1 MKKQRHD
8 ALKPLSHHHH
18 HALVQAME
26 LKQAGTEKT
35 DKSLGESIR
44 GLIDYWERDAVLHFR
59 DEEEVLLPLYE
70 VYAEK
75 TETELMKEMLYQH
88 MQIRSFVYA
97 IRENREDPYEKMNQ
111 LGELLEKNVR
121 FEEREIFPII
131 EDVVPDKYLHQVYG
145 KFHRDSYSGF

>member
-44 GLIDYWERDAVLHFR
+44 DLIEYWERDAAVHFR
-59 DEEEVLLPLYE
+59 DEEEILLPLYE
-70 VYAEK
+70 VFAEK
-75 TETELMKEMLYQH
+75 PNTELIKEMLYQH
-88 MQIRSFVYA
+88 IQIRSLIYA
-97 IRENREDPYEKMNQ
+97 IRENREDPYEKMNR
-111 LGELLEKNVR
+111 LGELLENNVR
-121 FEEREIFPII
+121 FEEREIFSMI
-131 EDVVPDKYLHQVYG
+131 EEAVPDKYLHQVYG

>member
-26 LKQAGTEKT
+26 LKRAGTENT

-44 GLIDYWERDAVLHFR
+44 GLIDYWEKDAIPHFR

-70 VYAEK
+70 VYAEQI
-75 TETELMKEMLYQH
+75 ETELIKEMLYQH
-88 MQIRSFVYA
+88 IQIRSLVYA
-97 IRENREDPYEKMNQ
+97 IRKNREDPYEKMHR
-111 LGELLEKNVR
+111 LGELLESNVR
-121 FEEREIFPII
+121 FEEREIFPLI
-131 EDVVPDKYLHQVYG
+131 EETVPDKYLHQVYG

>member
-8 ALKPLSHHHH
+8 GLKPLSHHHH

-35 DKSLGESIR
+35 DKSLGQFIR
-44 GLIDYWERDAVLHFR
+44 GLIDYWEKDAVHHFR
-59 DEEEVLLPLYE
+59 DEEEVLLPLYD
-70 VYAEK
+70 VFAEK
-75 TETELMKEMLYQH
+75 PDTELMKEMLYQH
-88 MQIRSFVYA
+88 LQIRGLIYA
-97 IRENREDPYEKMNQ
+97 IRENKEDPYEKMNR
-111 LGELLEKNVR
+111 LGELLENNVR

-131 EDVVPDKYLHQVYG
+131 EEAVPDKYLHQVYG